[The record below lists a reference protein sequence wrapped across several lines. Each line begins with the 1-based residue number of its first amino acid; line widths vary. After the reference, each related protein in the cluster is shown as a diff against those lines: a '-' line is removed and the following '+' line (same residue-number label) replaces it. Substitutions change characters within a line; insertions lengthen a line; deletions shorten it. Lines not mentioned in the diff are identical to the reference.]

1 MHQRVGVPRE
11 HRRHRPFSA
20 PHFDIEEEGKLH
32 ACLREVAQKGLAA
45 ASHDVADGGLFI
57 TLLEMAMPNGLG
69 FDIVT
74 DDEVRLDG
82 FLFGEGHGRA
92 LVSLKEEDQDDFFD
106 VCEAHG
112 VKPTLLGHVTKGKV
126 VVDDKHFGFCEE
138 LRAYYDNALEEVL
151 MED

>member
-1 MHQRVGVPRE
+1 MPTNCNPTGHTLAQATRQR
-11 HRRHRPFSA
+11 
-20 PHFDIEEEGKLH
+20 
-32 ACLREVAQKGLAA
+32 
-45 ASHDVADGGLFI
+45 
-57 TLLEMAMPNGLG
+57 
-69 FDIVT
+69 
-74 DDEVRLDG
+74 
-82 FLFGEGHGRA
+82 
-92 LVSLKEEDQDDFFD
+92 LVD